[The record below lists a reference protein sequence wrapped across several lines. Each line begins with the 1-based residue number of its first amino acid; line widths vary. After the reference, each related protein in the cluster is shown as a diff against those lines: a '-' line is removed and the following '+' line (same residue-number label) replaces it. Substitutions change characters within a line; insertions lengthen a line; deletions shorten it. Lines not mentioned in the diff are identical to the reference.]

1 MASGMFSY
9 TPILQLSE
17 LLWRVVR
24 LLGAIIYST
33 YLLFKKKK
41 KEKPKRRLSW
51 DDGTNRHFR
60 SFNFSFWKRNV
71 HEKAELALWGYILT
85 STQLL
90 TTELRRKKSAGCP
103 SFGDCLRFWFFWN
116 LQRWMLNRSNNL
128 RKNVN
133 NLVILSPFL
142 EGIMNVWINFLNV
155 SWRSVVHVDTAGY
168 NRDLLF
174 LTPFHPSIQG
184 A

>member
-1 MASGMFSY
+1 MASGRFSY

-33 YLLFKKKK
+33 YLYLKKK

-90 TTELRRKKSAGCP
+90 TTELRWKKSAGCP
-103 SFGDCLRFWFFWN
+103 SFGDCLRFWIFW
-116 LQRWMLNRSNNL
+116 
-128 RKNVN
+128 KNVN
-133 NLVILSPFL
+133 NLVILSLFL

-168 NRDLLF
+168 NIDLLF